1 MLRQERE
8 DQVAGR
14 KARKTEAT
22 TDLPRLASMR
32 RVRYSLG
39 QNFIKHDFR
48 YCALV
53 D

>member
-1 MLRQERE
+1 
-8 DQVAGR
+8 V
-14 KARKTEAT
+14 
-22 TDLPRLASMR
+22 R